1 MKQVRPA
8 EFRYVACAPV
18 SKGGEMMGMSDYEI
32 LTIVISI
39 ISLLMVAYTL
49 GKHK

>member
-1 MKQVRPA
+1 
-8 EFRYVACAPV
+8 
-18 SKGGEMMGMSDYEI
+18 MMMSDYEI
-32 LTIVISI
+32 LTIVISF